1 MGFIAAALTSKNL
14 NPAFKSG
21 EMHHPQHTQAAPM
34 ENQIHSRVP
43 NKTPTARKAKVC
55 LSRGIGLVVSGILMA
70 LVFRS
75 LEPGALLKV
84 LGNANWQWTLLSLVM
99 FGVHLA
105 FASYRWHLML
115 RLSHATIHPG
125 ATLRAVTLGHSFNTF
140 LFGTVG
146 GDMAKSMIYARWY
159 RLSLS
164 KVLAMAPLDRFFGL
178 TGALAVGI
186 SMAAFGYFSGGFDS
200 LTWSQL
206 SLPVF
211 WTTGLMVLLL
221 GSVSGLSL
229 WHGKGKSPLG
239 LFMNHLRKG
248 AAWLWE
254 HPGTAMKATLASM
267 AVHLCLHMVMVFN
280 LKAVTQ
286 ASFVWWDILWIF
298 PVISIIA
305 SLPISLA
312 GAGLREGSA
321 LVLLAF
327 YSIPGADA
335 VSGSLLTLGV
345 YTSWA
350 LVGLALWRLEASRH
364 ASSQI
369 LKENPSV
376 SIVIPVLNEAGQIHP
391 LADHLQKVAAGAE
404 WILADGGSTDKSLNI
419 MRQHG
424 FKIVQSQPGRG
435 IQMHAGAAVAKGDII
450 LFLHADTRLPGDGL
464 DAMLRC
470 LRDPSVVGGGF
481 WKRFDQRHWLMTGS
495 RLRCL
500 PRIFIRRFVFGD
512 QGLFVRRQALKSIG
526 GVPEV
531 PLMEEFELCRKLRQR
546 GRMALADA
554 TVTTSSRK
562 FLENGVLNTYWLMAR
577 IQVRYW
583 LGDSPTSLAKCYH
596 KKPGTD

>member
-1 MGFIAAALTSKNL
+1 
-14 NPAFKSG
+14 
-21 EMHHPQHTQAAPM
+21 MHHPQHTQAAPM
-34 ENQIHSRVP
+34 ENQIHSSVP

-55 LSRGIGLVVSGILMA
+55 LSRGIGLIVSGILMA

-84 LGNANWQWTLLSLVM
+84 LRNANWQWTLLSLVM

-286 ASFVWWDILWIF
+286 ASCVWWDI
-298 PVISIIA
+298 
-305 SLPISLA
+305 
-312 GAGLREGSA
+312 
-321 LVLLAF
+321 
-327 YSIPGADA
+327 
-335 VSGSLLTLGV
+335 
-345 YTSWA
+345 
-350 LVGLALWRLEASRH
+350 
-364 ASSQI
+364 
-369 LKENPSV
+369 
-376 SIVIPVLNEAGQIHP
+376 
-391 LADHLQKVAAGAE
+391 
-404 WILADGGSTDKSLNI
+404 
-419 MRQHG
+419 
-424 FKIVQSQPGRG
+424 RG
-435 IQMHAGAAVAKGDII
+435 IFRV
-450 LFLHADTRLPGDGL
+450 
-464 DAMLRC
+464 
-470 LRDPSVVGGGF
+470 S
-481 WKRFDQRHWLMTGS
+481 
-495 RLRCL
+495 
-500 PRIFIRRFVFGD
+500 
-512 QGLFVRRQALKSIG
+512 SIS
-526 GVPEV
+526 
-531 PLMEEFELCRKLRQR
+531 
-546 GRMALADA
+546 A
-554 TVTTSSRK
+554 
-562 FLENGVLNTYWLMAR
+562 
-577 IQVRYW
+577 
-583 LGDSPTSLAKCYH
+583 
-596 KKPGTD
+596 